1 MTNTGTWNSDFA
13 IFLFLAFFFPVF
25 AVFLAGAFYK
35 VVEIFLLVYQAK
47 LNNEFLQDHQNNQ
60 VFCLEMQRQETIMP
74 PLPKTSKRP
83 PLPTVK
89 KQQIQD
95 DEMYLDAVA
104 GLVGIGYKKSE
115 ARRIISKACNEKD
128 YENAED
134 IISDVIS
141 SVYK

>member
-13 IFLFLAFFFPVF
+13 LFFLFVFFSPIVLFF
-25 AVFLAGAFYK
+25 AAGVFLKILEAYLIIGGLRCAVTESK
-35 VVEIFLLVYQAK
+35 VERVVERKIAPK
-47 LNNEFLQDHQNNQ
+47 PEPRQDN
-60 VFCLEMQRQETIMP
+60 
-74 PLPKTSKRP
+74 
-83 PLPTVK
+83 
-89 KQQIQD
+89 
-95 DEMYLDAVA
+95 EMYLDAVA

>member
-13 IFLFLAFFFPVF
+13 LFFLFVFFSPIVLFF
-25 AVFLAGAFYK
+25 AAGVFLKLLEACLLIEAAK
-35 VVEIFLLVYQAK
+35 NICVEPEPVYVEPQATQVGRTQ
-47 LNNEFLQDHQNNQ
+47 EPEQDN
-60 VFCLEMQRQETIMP
+60 
-74 PLPKTSKRP
+74 
-83 PLPTVK
+83 
-89 KQQIQD
+89 
-95 DEMYLDAVA
+95 EMYLDAVA